1 MNRKGVQ
8 MKEDLVKAR
17 KQNMRLY
24 ALYRP
29 ISLDLLFYYCIEF
42 LFLTQVKQ
50 ISASHVVLGSSFYAI
65 FMIIWQIPASV
76 IIDKIGT
83 KRCTVLANVF
93 NVLYLILIMGCTG
106 LETLILAQF
115 FSSLCFTL
123 KDISDIALLEYSIPE
138 TSNKGAIFSKI
149 EGKAYKDYYLFNC
162 ISSVI
167 CGFLYAFNNYLPM
180 IISLM
185 ISILAVV
192 MSLGFKELGEKSEKK
207 QSSQEKMV
215 NYFQDLKKGMQF
227 IFKSPRLRSLFI
239 CVGITWGIFAEN
251 HWKDIEFGI
260 IWKMLTPYCTCKS
273 ALTKLQYVIGGLM
286 PTLILGFGLG
296 LVAII
301 IGNMLLFLLAELMIF
316 GGGGDFLIAGK
327 LLLFRTK
334 YKDCIYMDHPT
345 ECGLVAF
352 YR

>member
-1 MNRKGVQ
+1 MGNGKYQEFNIIDIG
-8 MKEDLVKAR
+8 
-17 KQNMRLY
+17 
-24 ALYRP
+24 
-29 ISLDLLFYYCIEF
+29 LLF
-42 LFLTQVKQ
+42 V
-50 ISASHVVLGSSFYAI
+50 
-65 FMIIWQIPASV
+65 
-76 IIDKIGT
+76 
-83 KRCTVLANVF
+83 
-93 NVLYLILIMGCTG
+93 
-106 LETLILAQF
+106 
-115 FSSLCFTL
+115 
-123 KDISDIALLEYSIPE
+123 
-138 TSNKGAIFSKI
+138 
-149 EGKAYKDYYLFNC
+149 
-162 ISSVI
+162 
-167 CGFLYAFNNYLPM
+167 
-180 IISLM
+180 LM
-185 ISILAVV
+185 IVLMVIH
-192 MSLGFKELGEKSEKK
+192 EL
-207 QSSQEKMV
+207 
-215 NYFQDLKKGMQF
+215 
-227 IFKSPRLRSLFI
+227 IH
-239 CVGITWGIFAEN
+239 GITWGIFAEN

>member
-1 MNRKGVQ
+1 MKKERVLTEKEEQRKCAFEEKAEKLISEGYTQKNLIIGVVQ
-8 MKEDLVKAR
+8 ANILAIIIMLPFAI
-17 KQNMRLY
+17 
-24 ALYRP
+24 ALGY
-29 ISLDLLFYYCIEF
+29 IGCLLGNGKYQEF
-42 LFLTQVKQ
+42 N
-50 ISASHVVLGSSFYAI
+50 
-65 FMIIWQIPASV
+65 
-76 IIDKIGT
+76 IIDIGLFFALML
-83 KRCTVLANVF
+83 VLMVIHE
-93 NVLYLILIMGCTG
+93 LIH
-106 LETLILAQF
+106 
-115 FSSLCFTL
+115 
-123 KDISDIALLEYSIPE
+123 
-138 TSNKGAIFSKI
+138 
-149 EGKAYKDYYLFNC
+149 
-162 ISSVI
+162 
-167 CGFLYAFNNYLPM
+167 
-180 IISLM
+180 
-185 ISILAVV
+185 
-192 MSLGFKELGEKSEKK
+192 
-207 QSSQEKMV
+207 
-215 NYFQDLKKGMQF
+215 
-227 IFKSPRLRSLFI
+227 
-239 CVGITWGIFAEN
+239 GITWGIFAEN